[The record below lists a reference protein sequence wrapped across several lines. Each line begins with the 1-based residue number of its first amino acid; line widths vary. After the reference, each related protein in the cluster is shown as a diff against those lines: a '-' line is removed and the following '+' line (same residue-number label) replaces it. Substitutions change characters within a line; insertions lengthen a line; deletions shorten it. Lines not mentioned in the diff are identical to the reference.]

1 MLSIK
6 RCRAKTRKPESF
18 LSKLFDI
25 LNNTNNNSAIS
36 WDSEGKKIVISDI
49 VKLCNEV
56 LPKFYK
62 HKNYSSFIRQ
72 LNLYGFHKT
81 RGILDNSEKYEHEK
95 FTKNI
100 TKEEIKQISK
110 VARHKHM
117 IKSLDT
123 FINSNNKDE
132 ETKEN
137 DLVVV
142 PNDKVLNYL
151 TKKIDENEE
160 NTTETKKEIEELK
173 AEIIKVKNELVE
185 YKSIVNNNQIIIA
198 KLIKIHFNIK
208 LDNQKLK
215 KINNIK
221 ELFKRYLCHLKIYS
235 VFVNIDSNPLIIQKE
250 KSKIKINDKENF
262 DFHKYISSG
271 FDPNVSKEV
280 DDLSL
285 LNDGNNSQLFDLNL
299 LNLNYSNSFINNRF
313 NK

>member
-132 ETKEN
+132 ETKDN

-215 KINNIK
+215 KINNIQ

-250 KSKIKINDKENF
+250 KSKIKINTKENF
-262 DFHKYISSG
+262 DFHKYINSSI
-271 FDPNVSKEV
+271 DPNISKEV

-299 LNLNYSNSFINNRF
+299 LNLNYSNSFINNSF

>member
-215 KINNIK
+215 KINK
-221 ELFKRYLCHLKIYS
+221 
-235 VFVNIDSNPLIIQKE
+235 P
-250 KSKIKINDKENF
+250 
-262 DFHKYISSG
+262 
-271 FDPNVSKEV
+271 
-280 DDLSL
+280 
-285 LNDGNNSQLFDLNL
+285 
-299 LNLNYSNSFINNRF
+299 
-313 NK
+313 

>member
-173 AEIIKVKNELVE
+173 AEITKVKNELVE
-185 YKSIVNNNQIIIA
+185 YKSIVNSNQIIIA

-215 KINNIK
+215 KINNIR

-299 LNLNYSNSFINNRF
+299 LNLNYSNSFINNSF

>member
-132 ETKEN
+132 ETKDN

-215 KINNIK
+215 KINNIQ

-250 KSKIKINDKENF
+250 KSKIKINTKENF

-299 LNLNYSNSFINNRF
+299 LNLNYSNSFINNSF

>member
-110 VARHKHM
+110 VARQKHM

-299 LNLNYSNSFINNRF
+299 LNLNYSNSFINNSF

>member
-110 VARHKHM
+110 IARHKHM

-132 ETKEN
+132 ETKDN

-173 AEIIKVKNELVE
+173 AEINKVKNELVE

-215 KINNIK
+215 KINNIQ

-250 KSKIKINDKENF
+250 KSKIKINTKENF
-262 DFHKYISSG
+262 DFHKYINSSI
-271 FDPNVSKEV
+271 DPNISKEV

-285 LNDGNNSQLFDLNL
+285 FNDGNNSQLFDLNL
-299 LNLNYSNSFINNRF
+299 LNLNYSNSFINNSF

>member
-215 KINNIK
+215 KINNIQ

-250 KSKIKINDKENF
+250 KSKIKINTKENF
-262 DFHKYISSG
+262 DFHKYINSSI
-271 FDPNVSKEV
+271 DPNISKEV

-299 LNLNYSNSFINNRF
+299 LNLNYSNSFINNSF

>member
-215 KINNIK
+215 KINNIQ
-221 ELFKRYLCHLKIYS
+221 ELFKRYLYHLKIYS

-250 KSKIKINDKENF
+250 KSKIKINTKENF

-299 LNLNYSNSFINNRF
+299 LNLNYSNSFINNSF

>member
-132 ETKEN
+132 ETKDN

-299 LNLNYSNSFINNRF
+299 LNLNYSNSFINNSF

>member
-173 AEIIKVKNELVE
+173 AEIIKIKNELVE

-285 LNDGNNSQLFDLNL
+285 LNDGNNSQLFDLSL
-299 LNLNYSNSFINNRF
+299 LNLNYSNSFINNSF

>member
-132 ETKEN
+132 ETKDN

-160 NTTETKKEIEELK
+160 NTIETKKEIEELK

-215 KINNIK
+215 KINNIQD
-221 ELFKRYLCHLKIYS
+221 LFKRYLCHLKIYS

-250 KSKIKINDKENF
+250 KSKIKINTKENF

-299 LNLNYSNSFINNRF
+299 LNLNYSNSFINNSF

>member
-173 AEIIKVKNELVE
+173 AEIIRVKNELVE

-299 LNLNYSNSFINNRF
+299 LNLNYSNSFINNSF

>member
-132 ETKEN
+132 ETKDN

-208 LDNQKLK
+208 LGNQKLK
-215 KINNIK
+215 KINNIQ

-250 KSKIKINDKENF
+250 KSKIKINTKENF
-262 DFHKYISSG
+262 DFHKYINSG

-299 LNLNYSNSFINNRF
+299 LNLNYSNSFINNSF

>member
-250 KSKIKINDKENF
+250 KSKIKINTKENF

-299 LNLNYSNSFINNRF
+299 LNLNYSNSFINNSF

>member
-299 LNLNYSNSFINNRF
+299 LNLNYSNSFINNSF

>member
-271 FDPNVSKEV
+271 FDPNISKEV

-299 LNLNYSNSFINNRF
+299 LNLNYSNSFINNSF

>member
-215 KINNIK
+215 KINNIQ

-250 KSKIKINDKENF
+250 KSKIKINTKENF
-262 DFHKYISSG
+262 DFHKYINNSI
-271 FDPNVSKEV
+271 DPNISKEV

-299 LNLNYSNSFINNRF
+299 LNLNYSNSFINNSF

>member
-215 KINNIK
+215 KINNIQ

-250 KSKIKINDKENF
+250 KSKIKINTKENF

-299 LNLNYSNSFINNRF
+299 LNLNYSNSFINNSF

>member
-185 YKSIVNNNQIIIA
+185 YKSIVNSNQIIIA

-285 LNDGNNSQLFDLNL
+285 LNDGNNSQLFDLSL
-299 LNLNYSNSFINNRF
+299 LNLNYSNSFINNSF

>member
-25 LNNTNNNSAIS
+25 LSNTNNNSAIS
-36 WDSEGKKIVISDI
+36 WDPEGKKIVISDI

-173 AEIIKVKNELVE
+173 AEIIRVKNELVE
-185 YKSIVNNNQIIIA
+185 YKSIVNNNRIIIA

-215 KINNIK
+215 KINNIQ

-299 LNLNYSNSFINNRF
+299 LNLNYSNSFINNSF

>member
-132 ETKEN
+132 ETKDN

-208 LDNQKLK
+208 LGNQKLK
-215 KINNIK
+215 KINNIQ

-250 KSKIKINDKENF
+250 KSKIKINTKENF

-299 LNLNYSNSFINNRF
+299 LNLNYSNSFINNSF

>member
-25 LNNTNNNSAIS
+25 LSNTNNNSAIS
-36 WDSEGKKIVISDI
+36 WDPEGKKIVISDI

-173 AEIIKVKNELVE
+173 AEIIRVKNELVE

-215 KINNIK
+215 KINNIQ

-250 KSKIKINDKENF
+250 KSKIKINTKENF

-299 LNLNYSNSFINNRF
+299 LNLNYSNSFINNSF

>member
-56 LPKFYK
+56 LPKFYN

-110 VARHKHM
+110 VARQKHM

-185 YKSIVNNNQIIIA
+185 YKSIVNSNQIIIA

-299 LNLNYSNSFINNRF
+299 LNLNYSNSFINNSF

>member
-208 LDNQKLK
+208 LDNQKFK
-215 KINNIK
+215 KISNIK

-271 FDPNVSKEV
+271 FDPNISKEV

-299 LNLNYSNSFINNRF
+299 LNLNYSNSFINNSF

>member
-173 AEIIKVKNELVE
+173 AEIIKIKNELVE

-299 LNLNYSNSFINNRF
+299 LNLNYSNSFINNSF

>member
-100 TKEEIKQISK
+100 TKEEIIQISK

-132 ETKEN
+132 ETKDN

-299 LNLNYSNSFINNRF
+299 LNLNYSNSFINNSF

>member
-160 NTTETKKEIEELK
+160 NTTETKKEIGELK

-215 KINNIK
+215 KINNIQD
-221 ELFKRYLCHLKIYS
+221 LFKRYLCHLKIYS

-250 KSKIKINDKENF
+250 KSKIKINTKENF

-299 LNLNYSNSFINNRF
+299 LNLNYSNSFINNSF

>member
-185 YKSIVNNNQIIIA
+185 YKSIVNSNQIIIA

-299 LNLNYSNSFINNRF
+299 LNLNYSNSFINNSF

>member
-25 LNNTNNNSAIS
+25 LSNTNNNSAIS

-215 KINNIK
+215 KINNIQ

-250 KSKIKINDKENF
+250 KSKIKINTKENF
-262 DFHKYISSG
+262 DFHKYINSSI
-271 FDPNVSKEV
+271 DPNISKEV

-285 LNDGNNSQLFDLNL
+285 FNDGNNSQLFDLNL
-299 LNLNYSNSFINNRF
+299 LNLNYSNSFINNSF

>member
-100 TKEEIKQISK
+100 TKEEIIQISK

-132 ETKEN
+132 ETKDN

-185 YKSIVNNNQIIIA
+185 YKSIVNSNQIIIA

-215 KINNIK
+215 KINNIQ

-250 KSKIKINDKENF
+250 KSKIKINTKENF

-299 LNLNYSNSFINNRF
+299 LNLNYSNSFINNSF

>member
-208 LDNQKLK
+208 LGNQKLK
-215 KINNIK
+215 KINNIQ

-250 KSKIKINDKENF
+250 KSKIKINTKENF
-262 DFHKYISSG
+262 DFHKYINSSI
-271 FDPNVSKEV
+271 DPNISKEV

-299 LNLNYSNSFINNRF
+299 LNLNYSNSFINNSF

>member
-208 LDNQKLK
+208 LGNQKLK
-215 KINNIK
+215 KINNIQ

-250 KSKIKINDKENF
+250 KSKIKINTKENF

-299 LNLNYSNSFINNRF
+299 LNLNYSNSFINNSF

>member
-250 KSKIKINDKENF
+250 KSKIKINTKENF

-285 LNDGNNSQLFDLNL
+285 LNDGNNSQLFNLNL
-299 LNLNYSNSFINNRF
+299 LNLNYSNSFINNSF

>member
-215 KINNIK
+215 KINNIQ

-285 LNDGNNSQLFDLNL
+285 LNDGNNSQLFDLSL

>member
-110 VARHKHM
+110 VARQKHM

-173 AEIIKVKNELVE
+173 AEIIKIKNELVE

-299 LNLNYSNSFINNRF
+299 LNLNYSNSFINNSF

>member
-110 VARHKHM
+110 VARQKHM

-173 AEIIKVKNELVE
+173 AEIIKIKNELVE
-185 YKSIVNNNQIIIA
+185 YKSIVNSNQIIIA

-299 LNLNYSNSFINNRF
+299 LNLNYSNSFINNSF